1 VTLPD
6 PEGDI
11 SDTDVARAVEILRSG
26 GVVGL
31 PTETVYGLG
40 ADASNPSAVERIFHI
55 KGRPADHPLIV
66 HVADI
71 DHARLWARTWTAQ
84 AQLLAEA
91 CWPGPLTL
99 ILERAPHVIDQI
111 TGGRDSVAI
120 RCPSHPVMHRVLAEL
135 EGGIAAP
142 SANRFGK
149 VSPTTAQHVLDDL
162 GHDVDYVLDGGPC
175 DIGVESTIVDCTV
188 DPPQILRPGGV
199 PETRIIEVL
208 GAVATASGPSR
219 APGMMLS
226 HYAPN
231 CRVHAVET
239 RREAEE
245 ERAVL
250 AASIDDDSADGAT
263 SMDSVAILDA
273 SVDPDRFASSM
284 YAQLRECDRLGVR
297 DVIVVLPNDSGIGS
311 AIRDRI
317 FKASVRD

>member
-6 PEGDI
+6 AKDDI
-11 SDTDVARAVEILRSG
+11 SGTDVGRAVEILRSG

-40 ADASNPSAVERIFHI
+40 ADASNPSAVERVFRI

-66 HVADI
+66 HVADVE
-71 DHARLWARTWTAQ
+71 HARLWAKRWTAQ
-84 AQLLAEA
+84 AQLLADA
-91 CWPGPLTL
+91 FWPGPLTL
-99 ILERAPHVIDQI
+99 ILERAPHVIDQV

-120 RCPSHPVMHRVLAEL
+120 RCPSHPVILRVLAEL

-149 VSPTTAQHVLDDL
+149 VSPTAAQHVVDDL
-162 GHDVDYVLDGGPC
+162 GSDVDYVLDGGPC

-188 DPPQILRPGGV
+188 DPPQVLRPGGV
-199 PETRIIEVL
+199 PEARIIEVL

-219 APGMMLS
+219 APGMLLS

-239 RREAEE
+239 RRKAEE
-245 ERAVL
+245 ERVL
-250 AASIDDDSADGAT
+250 LAGSVADDSADSAR

-297 DVIVVLPNDSGIGS
+297 DVIVVLPKDSGIGS

>member
-1 VTLPD
+1 MTQHVSENDNSGT
-6 PEGDI
+6 DI
-11 SDTDVARAVEILRSG
+11 ARAVEILRSG

-40 ADASNPSAVERIFHI
+40 ADASNPSAVERVFRI

-66 HVADI
+66 HVADVE
-71 DHARLWARTWTAQ
+71 HARRWCREWTGG

-91 CWPGPLTL
+91 FWPGPLTL
-99 ILERAPHVIDQI
+99 ILERALHVIDQI
-111 TGGRDSVAI
+111 TGGRNSVAI
-120 RCPSHPVMHRVLAEL
+120 RCPSHPIMHRVLVDL
-135 EGGIAAP
+135 DGGIAAP

-149 VSPTTAQHVLDDL
+149 VSPTTAQHVIDDL
-162 GHDVDYVLDGGPC
+162 GLDVDYVLDGGPC

-199 PETRIIEVL
+199 SESRIIDVL
-208 GAVATASGPSR
+208 GAVASASGPSR

-231 CRVHAVET
+231 CRVHAVESQ
-239 RREAEE
+239 REAEE
-245 ERAVL
+245 QQVKLSGSSAALDEDGSARADTV
-250 AASIDDDSADGAT
+250 
-263 SMDSVAILDA
+263 VILDA

-284 YAQLRECDRLGVR
+284 YAQLRKCDRMGVR
-297 DVIVVLPNDSGIGS
+297 DVVVVLPKDSGIGS

-317 FKASVRD
+317 FKAAVRD